1 MCDNNCHEC
10 NECRPPTSNQTAA
23 LAYIKGKDAL
33 GCNKYDG
40 VVSVVQDGVQGLPT
54 GNVINEGDTISIIG
68 ADGLQHLVTLPI
80 SGVQT
85 EIIDCSDVAACQVIL
100 NLITAD
106 AVLATRIEDL
116 EDTFCT
122 RVAACIDATLCSRV
136 QTCMQPII
144 DTLTSRLAT
153 AETDIDALQA
163 FVANIC
169 ANIATCLVP
178 INNTLTAH
186 QAFIDNICT
195 NIAPCLVP
203 INTTLTD
210 LVDNF
215 CTKVAAC
222 SVVVNLQNA
231 VTALTTRVT
240 NAEATLAAHQAFID
254 NICTNITSCLVPLT
268 NRVTDVE
275 QDLATI
281 YIETERGTAF
291 STQKHNLNP
300 VVDDILTDPFSVT
313 INNVENAPITVS
325 LEAIHRYRV
334 VMGSQTNAFWSI
346 ESNVSLEVSYDSGL
360 TWIINHVPGHRID
373 LETAGVTLNSLSY
386 PIFLGTINI
395 PVGGSTTIMLRQ
407 RLNTLFK
414 YGVLGDLTYDYTQ
427 INLNWSYPIIRHV
440 P

>member
-68 ADGLQHLVTLPI
+68 ADGLQHPVTLPI

-122 RVAACIDATLCSRV
+122 RVAACIDAALCSRV

-144 DTLTSRLAT
+144 DTLTSRLNT

-169 ANIATCLVP
+169 ANIAT
-178 INNTLTAH
+178 
-186 QAFIDNICT
+186 
-195 NIAPCLVP
+195 CLVP

-254 NICTNITSCLVPLT
+254 NICTNIASCLVPLT
-268 NRVTDVE
+268 TRVTDVE

-281 YIETERGTAF
+281 YVDTVRVTTAGI
-291 STQKHNLNP
+291 NNDVLNP
-300 VVDDILTDPFSVT
+300 AVGDIISNPYSTTITNTETVPIVVNFDTFYKHIIQFGTNVNTSWQSYVTVDLRFSSDNGVTWSSIAIPTHTAAMQNSGFIGDTWTYTRSRPSVT
-313 INNVENAPITVS
+313 
-325 LEAIHRYRV
+325 
-334 VMGSQTNAFWSI
+334 
-346 ESNVSLEVSYDSGL
+346 
-360 TWIINHVPGHRID
+360 
-373 LETAGVTLNSLSY
+373 
-386 PIFLGTINI
+386 I
-395 PVGGSTTIMLRQ
+395 PVGGSITVLMQQQIESLGYQGLAVPTIDFQ
-407 RLNTLFK
+407 N
-414 YGVLGDLTYDYTQ
+414 VNCELTWWYS
-427 INLNWSYPIIRHV
+427 ILRHV
-440 P
+440 

>member
-23 LAYIKGKDAL
+23 LAYIKGKDAQ

-40 VVSVVQDGVQGLPT
+40 IVSVVQDGVQGLPT

-68 ADGLQHLVTLPI
+68 ADGLQHPVTLPI

-144 DTLTSRLAT
+144 DTLTSRLDT

-169 ANIATCLVP
+169 ANIAT
-178 INNTLTAH
+178 
-186 QAFIDNICT
+186 
-195 NIAPCLVP
+195 CLVP

-254 NICTNITSCLVPLT
+254 NICTNIASCLVPLT

-291 STQKHNLNP
+291 STHKHNLNP
-300 VVDDILTDPFSVT
+300 VVDDILTEPFSAT
-313 INNVENAPITVS
+313 INNIENVPITVS

-360 TWIINHVPGHRID
+360 TWVSNHIPGHRIA

-386 PIFLGTINI
+386 PIFLNTINI

-407 RLNTLFK
+407 RFNSVFK
-414 YGVLGDLTYDYTQ
+414 YGVLGELTYDYTQ
-427 INLNWSYPIIRHV
+427 CILNWSYPIIRHV

>member
-85 EIIDCSDVAACQVIL
+85 EIIDCSDVATCQVIL

-144 DTLTSRLAT
+144 DTLTSRLNT

-169 ANIATCLVP
+169 ANIAT
-178 INNTLTAH
+178 
-186 QAFIDNICT
+186 
-195 NIAPCLVP
+195 CLVP

-254 NICTNITSCLVPLT
+254 NICTNIASCLVPLT
-268 NRVTDVE
+268 TRVTDVE

-281 YIETERGTAF
+281 YVDTVRVTTAGI
-291 STQKHNLNP
+291 NNDVLNP
-300 VVDDILTDPFSVT
+300 AVGDIISNPYSTTIINTESVPIVVNFDTFYKHIIQFGTNDNTAWQSYVAVDLQFSADNGTTWSSISIPMHTASMQTSGFIGDTWTYTRSRPSVT
-313 INNVENAPITVS
+313 IPVGSSITV
-325 LEAIHRYRV
+325 LMQQV
-334 VMGSQTNAFWSI
+334 I
-346 ESNVSLEVSYDSGL
+346 ESKSYLGTSVPTVDFQNVNCEL
-360 TWIINHVPGHRID
+360 TWWYSI
-373 LETAGVTLNSLSY
+373 L
-386 PIFLGTINI
+386 
-395 PVGGSTTIMLRQ
+395 
-407 RLNTLFK
+407 
-414 YGVLGDLTYDYTQ
+414 
-427 INLNWSYPIIRHV
+427 RHV
-440 P
+440 

>member
-144 DTLTSRLAT
+144 DTLTSRLNT

-169 ANIATCLVP
+169 ANIAT
-178 INNTLTAH
+178 
-186 QAFIDNICT
+186 
-195 NIAPCLVP
+195 CLVP

-254 NICTNITSCLVPLT
+254 NICTNIASCLVPLT
-268 NRVTDVE
+268 TRVTDVE

-281 YIETERGTAF
+281 YVDTVRVTTAGI
-291 STQKHNLNP
+291 NNDVLNP
-300 VVDDILTDPFSVT
+300 AVGDIISNPYSTTITNTETVPIVVNFDTFYKHIIQFGTNVNTSWQSYVTVDLRFSSDNGVTWSSIAIPTHTAAMQNSGFIGDTWTYTRSRPSVT
-313 INNVENAPITVS
+313 
-325 LEAIHRYRV
+325 
-334 VMGSQTNAFWSI
+334 
-346 ESNVSLEVSYDSGL
+346 
-360 TWIINHVPGHRID
+360 
-373 LETAGVTLNSLSY
+373 
-386 PIFLGTINI
+386 I
-395 PVGGSTTIMLRQ
+395 PVGGSITVLMQQQIESLGYQGLAVPTIDFQ
-407 RLNTLFK
+407 N
-414 YGVLGDLTYDYTQ
+414 VNCELTWWYS
-427 INLNWSYPIIRHV
+427 ILRHV
-440 P
+440 

>member
-178 INNTLTAH
+178 INNTLT
-186 QAFIDNICT
+186 
-195 NIAPCLVP
+195 
-203 INTTLTD
+203 D

-254 NICTNITSCLVPLT
+254 NICTNIASCLVPLT

-281 YIETERGTAF
+281 YIETERGTAY

-300 VVDDILTDPFSVT
+300 IVDDILTNPFSAT
-313 INNVENAPITVS
+313 INNIENVPITVS

-334 VMGSQTNAFWSI
+334 VMASQTNAFWSI

-360 TWIINHVPGHRID
+360 TWVSNHIPGHRIA

-407 RLNTLFK
+407 RLNSVFK

-427 INLNWSYPIIRHV
+427 CILNWSYPIIRHV

>member
-68 ADGLQHLVTLPI
+68 ADGLQHPVTLPI

-122 RVAACIDATLCSRV
+122 RVAACIDAALCSRV

-144 DTLTSRLAT
+144 DTLTSRLNT

-195 NIAPCLVP
+195 NIAPCLAP

-254 NICTNITSCLVPLT
+254 NICTNIASCLVPLT
-268 NRVTDVE
+268 TRVTDVE

-281 YIETERGTAF
+281 YVDTVRVATTGTNIDVSNPAVGDIISTPF
-291 STQKHNLNP
+291 STTITNTETVPIVVNFDTFYKHIVQFGTNVNTSWQSY
-300 VVDDILTDPFSVT
+300 VTVDLRFSSDNGATWSSIAIPTHTAAMQNSGFIGDTWTYTRSRPSVT
-313 INNVENAPITVS
+313 
-325 LEAIHRYRV
+325 
-334 VMGSQTNAFWSI
+334 
-346 ESNVSLEVSYDSGL
+346 
-360 TWIINHVPGHRID
+360 
-373 LETAGVTLNSLSY
+373 
-386 PIFLGTINI
+386 I
-395 PVGGSTTIMLRQ
+395 PVGGSITVLMQQQIESKDYQGLAVPTVDFQNVNCELTWWYSVLRH
-407 RLNTLFK
+407 
-414 YGVLGDLTYDYTQ
+414 
-427 INLNWSYPIIRHV
+427 I
-440 P
+440 

>member
-85 EIIDCSDVAACQVIL
+85 EIIDCSDVATCQVIL

-144 DTLTSRLAT
+144 DTLTSRLNT

-169 ANIATCLVP
+169 ANIAT
-178 INNTLTAH
+178 
-186 QAFIDNICT
+186 
-195 NIAPCLVP
+195 CLVP

-254 NICTNITSCLVPLT
+254 NICTNIASCLVPLT
-268 NRVTDVE
+268 TRVTDVE

-281 YIETERGTAF
+281 YVDTVRVTTAGI
-291 STQKHNLNP
+291 NNDVLNP
-300 VVDDILTDPFSVT
+300 AVGDIISNPYSTTITNTETVPIVVNFDTFYKHIIQFGTNVNTSWQSYVTVDLRFSSDNGVTWSSIAIPTHTAAMQNSGFIGDTWTYTRSRPSVT
-313 INNVENAPITVS
+313 
-325 LEAIHRYRV
+325 
-334 VMGSQTNAFWSI
+334 
-346 ESNVSLEVSYDSGL
+346 
-360 TWIINHVPGHRID
+360 
-373 LETAGVTLNSLSY
+373 
-386 PIFLGTINI
+386 I
-395 PVGGSTTIMLRQ
+395 PVGGSITVLMQQQIESLGYQGLAVPTIDFQ
-407 RLNTLFK
+407 N
-414 YGVLGDLTYDYTQ
+414 VNCELTWWYS
-427 INLNWSYPIIRHV
+427 ILRHV
-440 P
+440 

>member
-85 EIIDCSDVAACQVIL
+85 EIIDCSDVATCQVIL

-144 DTLTSRLAT
+144 DTLTSRLNT

-169 ANIATCLVP
+169 ANIAT
-178 INNTLTAH
+178 
-186 QAFIDNICT
+186 
-195 NIAPCLVP
+195 CLVP

-254 NICTNITSCLVPLT
+254 NICTNIASCLVPLT
-268 NRVTDVE
+268 TRVTDVE

-281 YIETERGTAF
+281 YVDTVRVTTAGI
-291 STQKHNLNP
+291 NNDVLNP
-300 VVDDILTDPFSVT
+300 AVGDIISNPYSTTITNTETVPIVVNFDTFYKHIIQFGTNVNTSWQSYVTVDLRFSSDNGVTWSSIAIPTHTAAMQNSGFIGDTWTYTRSRPSVT
-313 INNVENAPITVS
+313 
-325 LEAIHRYRV
+325 
-334 VMGSQTNAFWSI
+334 
-346 ESNVSLEVSYDSGL
+346 
-360 TWIINHVPGHRID
+360 
-373 LETAGVTLNSLSY
+373 
-386 PIFLGTINI
+386 I
-395 PVGGSTTIMLRQ
+395 PVGGSITVLMQQQIESLDYQGLAVPTIDFQ
-407 RLNTLFK
+407 N
-414 YGVLGDLTYDYTQ
+414 VNCELTWWYS
-427 INLNWSYPIIRHV
+427 ILRHV
-440 P
+440 

>member
-178 INNTLTAH
+178 IN
-186 QAFIDNICT
+186 
-195 NIAPCLVP
+195 
-203 INTTLTD
+203 TTLTD
-210 LVDNF
+210 LVANF

-254 NICTNITSCLVPLT
+254 NICTNIASCLVPLT

-281 YIETERGTAF
+281 YVDTVRVTTAGI
-291 STQKHNLNP
+291 NNDVLNP
-300 VVDDILTDPFSVT
+300 AVGDIISNPYSTTIINTESVPIVVNFDTFYKHIIQFGTNDNTAWQSYVAVDLQFSADNGTTWSSISIPTHTASMQTSGFIGDTWAYTRSRPSVT
-313 INNVENAPITVS
+313 
-325 LEAIHRYRV
+325 
-334 VMGSQTNAFWSI
+334 
-346 ESNVSLEVSYDSGL
+346 
-360 TWIINHVPGHRID
+360 
-373 LETAGVTLNSLSY
+373 
-386 PIFLGTINI
+386 I
-395 PVGGSTTIMLRQ
+395 PVGGSIT
-407 RLNTLFK
+407 
-414 YGVLGDLTYDYTQ
+414 VLMQQVIESKSYQGTSVPTVDFHNVNCELTWWYS
-427 INLNWSYPIIRHV
+427 ILRHV
-440 P
+440 

>member
-68 ADGLQHLVTLPI
+68 ADGLQHPVTLPI

-122 RVAACIDATLCSRV
+122 RVAACIDAALCSRV

-144 DTLTSRLAT
+144 DTLTSRLNT

-169 ANIATCLVP
+169 ANIAT
-178 INNTLTAH
+178 
-186 QAFIDNICT
+186 
-195 NIAPCLVP
+195 CLVP

-254 NICTNITSCLVPLT
+254 NICTNIASCLVPLT
-268 NRVTDVE
+268 TRVTDVE

-281 YIETERGTAF
+281 YVDTVRVTTAGINNDVSNPAVGDIISNPYSTTITNTETVPIVVNFDTFYKHIIQFGTNVNTSWQSYVTVDLRF
-291 STQKHNLNP
+291 SSDNGVTWSSIAIPTHTAAMQNSGFIGDTWTYTRSRP
-300 VVDDILTDPFSVT
+300 SVT
-313 INNVENAPITVS
+313 
-325 LEAIHRYRV
+325 
-334 VMGSQTNAFWSI
+334 
-346 ESNVSLEVSYDSGL
+346 
-360 TWIINHVPGHRID
+360 
-373 LETAGVTLNSLSY
+373 
-386 PIFLGTINI
+386 I
-395 PVGGSTTIMLRQ
+395 PVGGSITVLMQQQIESLGYQGLAVPTIDFQ
-407 RLNTLFK
+407 N
-414 YGVLGDLTYDYTQ
+414 VNCELTWWYS
-427 INLNWSYPIIRHV
+427 ILRHV
-440 P
+440 

>member
-68 ADGLQHLVTLPI
+68 ADGLQHPVTLPI

-85 EIIDCSDVAACQVIL
+85 EIIDCSDVATCQVIL

-144 DTLTSRLAT
+144 DTLTSRLNT

-169 ANIATCLVP
+169 ANIAT
-178 INNTLTAH
+178 
-186 QAFIDNICT
+186 
-195 NIAPCLVP
+195 CLVP

-254 NICTNITSCLVPLT
+254 NICTNIASCLVPLT
-268 NRVTDVE
+268 TRVTDVE

-281 YIETERGTAF
+281 YVDTVRVTTAGINNDVSNPAVGDIISNPYSTTITNTETVPIVVNFDTFYKHIIQFGTNVNTSWQSYVTVDLRF
-291 STQKHNLNP
+291 SSDNGVTWSSIAIPTHTAAMQNSGFIGDTWTYTRSRP
-300 VVDDILTDPFSVT
+300 SVT
-313 INNVENAPITVS
+313 
-325 LEAIHRYRV
+325 
-334 VMGSQTNAFWSI
+334 
-346 ESNVSLEVSYDSGL
+346 
-360 TWIINHVPGHRID
+360 
-373 LETAGVTLNSLSY
+373 
-386 PIFLGTINI
+386 I
-395 PVGGSTTIMLRQ
+395 PVGGSITVLMQQQIESLGYQGLAVPTIDFQ
-407 RLNTLFK
+407 N
-414 YGVLGDLTYDYTQ
+414 VNCELTWWYS
-427 INLNWSYPIIRHV
+427 ILRHV
-440 P
+440 

>member
-254 NICTNITSCLVPLT
+254 NICTNIASCLVPLT
-268 NRVTDVE
+268 DRVTDVE

-281 YIETERGTAF
+281 YVDTVRVTTAGI
-291 STQKHNLNP
+291 NNDVLNP
-300 VVDDILTDPFSVT
+300 AVGDIISNPYSTTIINTESVPIVVNFDTFYKHIIQFGTNDNTAWQSYVAVGLQFSADNGTTWSSISIPMHTASMQTSGFIGDTWTYTRSRPSVT
-313 INNVENAPITVS
+313 
-325 LEAIHRYRV
+325 
-334 VMGSQTNAFWSI
+334 
-346 ESNVSLEVSYDSGL
+346 
-360 TWIINHVPGHRID
+360 
-373 LETAGVTLNSLSY
+373 
-386 PIFLGTINI
+386 I
-395 PVGGSTTIMLRQ
+395 PVGGSIT
-407 RLNTLFK
+407 
-414 YGVLGDLTYDYTQ
+414 VLMQQVIESKNYQGTSVPTVDFQNVNCELTWWYS
-427 INLNWSYPIIRHV
+427 ILRHV
-440 P
+440 

>member
-68 ADGLQHLVTLPI
+68 ADGLQHPVTLPI

-144 DTLTSRLAT
+144 DTLTSRLNT

-169 ANIATCLVP
+169 ANIAT
-178 INNTLTAH
+178 
-186 QAFIDNICT
+186 
-195 NIAPCLVP
+195 CLVP

-254 NICTNITSCLVPLT
+254 NICTNIASCLVPLT
-268 NRVTDVE
+268 TRVTDVE

-281 YIETERGTAF
+281 YVDTVRVTTAGI
-291 STQKHNLNP
+291 NNDVLNP
-300 VVDDILTDPFSVT
+300 AVGDIISNPYSTTITNTETVPIVVNFDTFYKHIIQFGTNVNTSWQSYVTVDLRFSSDNGVTWSSIAIPTHTAAMQNSGFIGDTWTYTRSRPSVT
-313 INNVENAPITVS
+313 
-325 LEAIHRYRV
+325 
-334 VMGSQTNAFWSI
+334 
-346 ESNVSLEVSYDSGL
+346 
-360 TWIINHVPGHRID
+360 
-373 LETAGVTLNSLSY
+373 
-386 PIFLGTINI
+386 I
-395 PVGGSTTIMLRQ
+395 PVGGSITVLMQQQIESLGYQGLAVPTIDFQ
-407 RLNTLFK
+407 N
-414 YGVLGDLTYDYTQ
+414 VNCELTWWYS
-427 INLNWSYPIIRHV
+427 ILRHV
-440 P
+440 

>member
-23 LAYIKGKDAL
+23 LAYIKGKDAQ

-40 VVSVVQDGVQGLPT
+40 IVSVVQDGVQGLPT

-144 DTLTSRLAT
+144 DNLTSRLDT

-169 ANIATCLVP
+169 ANIAT
-178 INNTLTAH
+178 
-186 QAFIDNICT
+186 
-195 NIAPCLVP
+195 CLVP

-254 NICTNITSCLVPLT
+254 NICTNIASCLVPLT
-268 NRVTDVE
+268 TRVTDVE

-291 STQKHNLNP
+291 STHKHNLNP
-300 VVDDILTDPFSVT
+300 VVDDILTEPFSAT
-313 INNVENAPITVS
+313 INNIENVPITVS

-334 VMGSQTNAFWSI
+334 VMASQTNAFWSI

-360 TWIINHVPGHRID
+360 TWVSNHIPGHRIA

-386 PIFLGTINI
+386 PIFLYTINI

-407 RLNTLFK
+407 RLNSVFK
-414 YGVLGDLTYDYTQ
+414 YGVLGELTYDYTQ
-427 INLNWSYPIIRHV
+427 CILNWSYPIIRHV